1 MIGPLD
7 MSPQI
12 VAFLQDARE
21 RPEDDTPRLVLAD
34 YLEDNGDT
42 ERAEFIRL
50 QCRLAAGKDSLEETR
65 REQMEGRCERLLA
78 QRGGGWLGSLWRW
91 SLSPGTWH
99 RGMLSVRLPR
109 ECDIGELGDVL
120 PWIDTALFVV
130 HGRRGMR
137 SVADLMGRTSVNHL
151 HLDLR
156 SQMGEGT
163 LLEMLGRLP
172 ESACLRTLSIHWPLA
187 MLRRPEGGG
196 DRPLSETTV
205 SGAFLAS
212 LLGELPLGK
221 HLTHLGTSRPFGVE
235 QAQVIRH
242 FGVVPVHAQP
252 RLWMHSQPPS
262 VFRARVA
269 ALSSARPLPS

>member
-7 MSPQI
+7 GSPQV
-12 VAFLQDARE
+12 VAFLQDARD

-34 YLEDNGDT
+34 YLEENGDHD
-42 ERAEFIRL
+42 RAEFVRL

-65 REQMEGRCERLLA
+65 REQMEDRCERLLA
-78 QRGGGWLGSLWRW
+78 QRGGGWLGSLWQW
-91 SLSPGTWH
+91 SLSPMCWH
-99 RGMLSVRLPR
+99 RGLLSVRLPR
-109 ECDIGELGDVL
+109 GCDIGELGGVL

-137 SVADLMGRTSVNHL
+137 SVADLMGHTSVNHL

-163 LLEMLGRLP
+163 LLELLAGLP
-172 ESACLRTLSIHWPLA
+172 ESACLRTLSIHWPMA
-187 MLRRPEGGG
+187 MLRRPGGG
-196 DRPLSETTV
+196 EERPLSEATA
-205 SGAFLAS
+205 GEAFLAS

-235 QAQVIRH
+235 QAQVIRG
-242 FGVVPVHAQP
+242 FGVVPVHAQD
-252 RLWMHSQPPS
+252 RLWMHRQPPS
-262 VFRARVA
+262 AFRDGGA
-269 ALSSARPLPS
+269 APTSACPPPS